1 MRGACPQNGR
11 PEPPLKKPL
20 PSKPVPKPSAEQQ
33 KALEKKVRS
42 LPAGRKAALRWAMEA
57 PPALRDAA
65 WEAAMQAP
73 LESLKLRP
81 EAERIFKEAEEVPP
95 QLSTSFHGK
104 SVDVVVTP
112 YHTGV
117 SPAARALMHAYAL
130 ATKAERVRL
139 PWSCYYRS
147 LGLLA

>member
-1 MRGACPQNGR
+1 MFCPQNGR

-20 PSKPVPKPSAEQQ
+20 PSKPVPKPSVEQQ

-42 LPAGRKAALRWAMEA
+42 LPAGRKAALRWALEA

-81 EAERIFKEAEEVPP
+81 EAERVFKEAEEVPP
-95 QLSTSFHGK
+95 QLCTSFYGK
-104 SVDVVVTP
+104 SVDVVVWLYPTGSRLCCACVKARL
-112 YHTGV
+112 HTVHKGG
-117 SPAARALMHAYAL
+117 AGMTACALL
-130 ATKAERVRL
+130 
-139 PWSCYYRS
+139 
-147 LGLLA
+147 